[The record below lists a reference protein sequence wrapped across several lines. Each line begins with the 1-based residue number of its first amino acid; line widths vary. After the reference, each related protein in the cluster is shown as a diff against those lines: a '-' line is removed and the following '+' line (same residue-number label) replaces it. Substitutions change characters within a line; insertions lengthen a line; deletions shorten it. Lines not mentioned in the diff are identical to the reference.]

1 MKYEFVYAICIALF
15 TLSEKSII
23 IFHNYLIFI
32 FHNQDG
38 IVNSGDNDLK
48 NPTTEEFMAIL
59 ERNSNVLQQATEK
72 NKEIS
77 SQVIEAIEAVEE
89 EEQIINDHEDKSE
102 NVTENNETEKNESEK
117 ENDKEK
123 SKQHFDH
130 FVSNVI
136 LKVTFK

>member
-1 MKYEFVYAICIALF
+1 
-15 TLSEKSII
+15 
-23 IFHNYLIFI
+23 
-32 FHNQDG
+32 
-38 IVNSGDNDLK
+38 
-48 NPTTEEFMAIL
+48 MAIL

-123 SKQHFDH
+123 SKHHFDH

-136 LKVTFK
+136 LKLTFQ